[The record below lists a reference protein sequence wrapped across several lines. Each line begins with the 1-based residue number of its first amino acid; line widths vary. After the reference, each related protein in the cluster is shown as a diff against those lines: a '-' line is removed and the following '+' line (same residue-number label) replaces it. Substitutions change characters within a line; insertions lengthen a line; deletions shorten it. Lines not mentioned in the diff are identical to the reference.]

1 MLQSPCHKGS
11 AGMASSGV
19 QIMYIQA
26 DTVARTGRHKQPC
39 IHAATAS
46 ATDSYFL
53 PPKVRPPPDLASFL
67 ALSAALFSS
76 LALPPLGLFFSDLAL
91 GFGLKGSLGGIAA
104 SAMQQTAESPSR
116 KLTLICLACRVISPE
131 TWSKV

>member
-11 AGMASSGV
+11 AGIPSSGV

-26 DTVARTGRHKQPC
+26 DTVARTWPHKQPFV
-39 IHAATAS
+39 HAATIS
-46 ATDSYFL
+46 AIDAYFL
-53 PPKVRPPPDLASFL
+53 PPNVRPPPALSSFL

-76 LALPPLGLFFSDLAL
+76 LALPPFGLFFSDLAL

-104 SAMQQTAESPSR
+104 SAMQQTAESSSR
-116 KLTLICLACRVISPE
+116 QVTLI
-131 TWSKV
+131 

>member
-11 AGMASSGV
+11 AGIASFGV
-19 QIMYIQA
+19 HIMYIQA
-26 DTVARTGRHKQPC
+26 GTVAQSGPHKQLPC

-46 ATDSYFL
+46 ATGAYFL
-53 PPKVRPPPDLASFL
+53 PPKVRPPPALASFL

-104 SAMQQTAESPSR
+104 SAVQQTAESSSR
-116 KLTLICLACRVISPE
+116 QLTLI
-131 TWSKV
+131 